1 MLTRRD
7 FIRRL
12 AGASLLATPAGTAL
26 LTPAACG
33 SRASRPNVI
42 LILVDDHAH
51 DALGYS
57 GRYPFLETPN
67 IDRLAAQGIQF
78 RNSFVTTALCVPSR
92 ASLQTG
98 CYVSRHGV
106 TRNSTPKE
114 PGFQFGRLPT
124 LPDVLHDNDYDTA
137 FIGKW
142 HLGSG
147 EPFRAFDYWASLRWQ
162 GNYNKN
168 WLNVNG
174 QGIFEEEYVTDLLTR
189 YAVRWLLQDAT
200 DSPFFLMLSHKA
212 VHSPF
217 VPAPRHAG
225 RFATA
230 SLPMPAN
237 YLDDLA
243 DKHPVTRQR
252 TLYAGLTFRERRKLQ
267 NIPIPPS
274 IVPKPW
280 KTNDSDRLDYLR
292 CILSVDESVGSVLD
306 ALDETGRA
314 DDTWVLLT
322 SDQGFF
328 MGEHQLFGK
337 DLMYEAALRVPL
349 LVRPPTGTA
358 PARAVDEMV
367 LNIDVAPTLIDLC
380 GCPIPPSMQGAF
392 FAPLL
397 LGGEIP
403 RPWRDAF
410 FYEDVASEGRPTI
423 NGLRT
428 TSWKLITYPGED
440 FEELYDLKNDPEE
453 LHNLAKDPGSAQT
466 LAALRSQLAELRKAA
481 TDPAPAA

>member
-33 SRASRPNVI
+33 SRASRPNVV

-225 RFATA
+225 RYATA

-243 DKHPVTRQR
+243 DKHPVVRQRPCTRVSRSGKGASSRTSRFHPALRQSPGRRTTRTDWTICAASYRSMKASVAYSTRWTRQGVPTTPGYCSRVIRASSWANISSSER
-252 TLYAGLTFRERRKLQ
+252 T
-267 NIPIPPS
+267 
-274 IVPKPW
+274 
-280 KTNDSDRLDYLR
+280 
-292 CILSVDESVGSVLD
+292 
-306 ALDETGRA
+306 
-314 DDTWVLLT
+314 
-322 SDQGFF
+322 
-328 MGEHQLFGK
+328 
-337 DLMYEAALRVPL
+337 
-349 LVRPPTGTA
+349 
-358 PARAVDEMV
+358 
-367 LNIDVAPTLIDLC
+367 
-380 GCPIPPSMQGAF
+380 
-392 FAPLL
+392 
-397 LGGEIP
+397 
-403 RPWRDAF
+403 
-410 FYEDVASEGRPTI
+410 
-423 NGLRT
+423 
-428 TSWKLITYPGED
+428 
-440 FEELYDLKNDPEE
+440 
-453 LHNLAKDPGSAQT
+453 
-466 LAALRSQLAELRKAA
+466 
-481 TDPAPAA
+481 